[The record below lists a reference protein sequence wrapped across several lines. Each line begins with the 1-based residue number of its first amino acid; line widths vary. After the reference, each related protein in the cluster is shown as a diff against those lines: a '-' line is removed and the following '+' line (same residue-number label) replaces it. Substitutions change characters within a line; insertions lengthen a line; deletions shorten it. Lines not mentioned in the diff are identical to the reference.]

1 MAEIAK
7 WYVIHTYS
15 GYEKKVETNIQKMVE
30 NRGLHEQIVDIRVP
44 EEVEINSETKKEIK
58 HKIFPGYV
66 FVKMIM
72 SDDAWHAIRN
82 IRGVT
87 GFVGPES
94 KPVPLTDTEIETMK
108 IESSPIVI
116 DFELGDMATKSS
128 IIRFALLLSLIVL
141 FAIVLV
147 IVGSALLKFTAIQI
161 VLASVSAFFTAFTWS
176 GIFWAYFKGFSKT
189 KKYKQTQAE

>member
-44 EEVEINSETKKEIK
+44 EEVEINNETKKEIK

-116 DFELGDMATKSS
+116 DFELGDMARITDGPLNGYLGKVIEIS
-128 IIRFALLLSLIVL
+128 AEKGKVKLSVDL
-141 FAIVLV
+141 FMGRETEVDLDLNQVEAI
-147 IVGSALLKFTAIQI
+147 
-161 VLASVSAFFTAFTWS
+161 
-176 GIFWAYFKGFSKT
+176 
-189 KKYKQTQAE
+189 E